1 MAGIYESIKCKQRRT
16 NEFIPTPYQSYVID
30 YFINRSTFKGLLLYH
45 KLGAGKTCTSV
56 LIADQMIRTN
66 QVQKVYVLTPGSLR
80 VNWIDEYCKK
90 CGDQFITTN
99 FIFMTYNSNLQLRI
113 NNYDFNNSLII
124 IDEAHNLI
132 NGVKNMTKNAYIT
145 YKKIYESNCRV
156 LLLTGTP
163 IIQYTWEWSLMGN
176 LLKPR
181 TFMDIMDKTG
191 ITPGKFSVAYKG
203 DGKQDEMYKGI
214 VSYYPGDPSLYP
226 VTNYHEPIKCEMVWR
241 QYMDLVDQMGKDR
254 IQIAI
259 GPPKKGDPDYIRKHT
274 QYIRA
279 VKAVTSRSISNC
291 FYENP
296 LIRMYTLLSEKLPN
310 VLDKIIAGCKED
322 LEGLGDGDDDTKK
335 ILKLRKKLYIAKI
348 KSCEVE
354 KELVNIRFQIFRN
367 GYDQQINFQTLDNWD
382 PAVYQGF
389 ADNDLLVEMGEKKI
403 EFDEANRKVAK
414 YKNKLAHNYNI
425 LVRFKGEEDYLFV
438 DEKFYH
444 GEKELRRGVEEQKG
458 DVAGVEERK
467 EGADEVKEED
477 DFVFVKFGT
486 KWIEDDLFF
495 SNYENIL
502 INLSRK
508 YVALL
513 INITSR
519 INTKHVI
526 FSFFKTGIGF
536 ETIGKLLNRA
546 NITYGIFSG
555 DIDDKERRRIL
566 EVFNSPENR
575 DGKIMN
581 VLLITEAGAEGISL
595 LETNNMHILESSTKE
610 HKITQAIGRVARI
623 YSHMNM
629 PKERQYVNVWRYW
642 STVSKKTDEPS
653 EFVAI
658 DESLYRKGV
667 EAETLKNQFLQE
679 KLIANSIETVLPLVM
694 PPRPA
699 TYANKL
705 GRKKITLL
713 SESIKFRDVDVL
725 EKPNIY
731 AFLPMTTAT
740 TVFPTVSVEF
750 MNAHGLPLPVRNEIE
765 KKWATVE
772 TRNQAGTYE
781 VIRAPDGANVILA
794 YIQSTLRAPAKE
806 SSDPIETEPETFE
819 MRVNNVNNILDEVIP
834 TLPAGS
840 TLIFPRTLG
849 GTATNPEYM
858 EVMHDRINYI
868 SNQHPE
874 HNFVLYR

>member
-1 MAGIYESIKCKQRRT
+1 
-16 NEFIPTPYQSYVID
+16 
-30 YFINRSTFKGLLLYH
+30 
-45 KLGAGKTCTSV
+45 
-56 LIADQMIRTN
+56 
-66 QVQKVYVLTPGSLR
+66 
-80 VNWIDEYCKK
+80 
-90 CGDQFITTN
+90 
-99 FIFMTYNSNLQLRI
+99 
-113 NNYDFNNSLII
+113 
-124 IDEAHNLI
+124 
-132 NGVKNMTKNAYIT
+132 
-145 YKKIYESNCRV
+145 
-156 LLLTGTP
+156 
-163 IIQYTWEWSLMGN
+163 
-176 LLKPR
+176 
-181 TFMDIMDKTG
+181 
-191 ITPGKFSVAYKG
+191 
-203 DGKQDEMYKGI
+203 
-214 VSYYPGDPSLYP
+214 DP
-226 VTNYHEPIKCEMVWR
+226 V
-241 QYMDLVDQMGKDR
+241 
-254 IQIAI
+254 
-259 GPPKKGDPDYIRKHT
+259 
-274 QYIRA
+274 
-279 VKAVTSRSISNC
+279 
-291 FYENP
+291 
-296 LIRMYTLLSEKLPN
+296 
-310 VLDKIIAGCKED
+310 
-322 LEGLGDGDDDTKK
+322 
-335 ILKLRKKLYIAKI
+335 
-348 KSCEVE
+348 
-354 KELVNIRFQIFRN
+354 
-367 GYDQQINFQTLDNWD
+367 
-382 PAVYQGF
+382 VYQGF

-546 NITYGIFSG
+546 NITYGVFSG

-772 TRNQAGTYE
+772 TRNQAGTY
-781 VIRAPDGANVILA
+781 
-794 YIQSTLRAPAKE
+794 
-806 SSDPIETEPETFE
+806 
-819 MRVNNVNNILDEVIP
+819 
-834 TLPAGS
+834 
-840 TLIFPRTLG
+840 
-849 GTATNPEYM
+849 
-858 EVMHDRINYI
+858 
-868 SNQHPE
+868 
-874 HNFVLYR
+874 